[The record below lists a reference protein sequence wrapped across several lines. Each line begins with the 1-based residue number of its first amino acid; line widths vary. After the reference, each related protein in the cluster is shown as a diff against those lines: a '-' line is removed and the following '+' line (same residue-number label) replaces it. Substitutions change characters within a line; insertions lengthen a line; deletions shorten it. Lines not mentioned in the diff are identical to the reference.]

1 MGAFSSVFLFCFRV
15 FSALN
20 ASQSNSGLFCSCSRD
35 YPGLLQITLTRSA
48 PSVCGLE
55 LRRKLEAKEA
65 CEWLRA
71 AGFPQYAQLYEA
83 SLFPIE
89 ISAVR
94 RDHEFL
100 DQDSLKALCRRLATL
115 NKCAA
120 MSLEVHFLCKQS
132 EDSEEDDSCALSSR
146 WAFQRESKTWS
157 RLRSLS
163 PAPAANRASTLRP
176 SGSSDSVLSDNSLLD
191 VTSLTS
197 DLSASSLSL
206 DSARETTFPKV
217 AAFSEVT
224 MGEGASL
231 VCVSAGQ
238 DENDDTGSSSSLPS
252 VREKP
257 KRPSRSLLWR
267 KESIKKQEMVPRI
280 ISTVNQHQPPS
291 DLHCTSDSSLP
302 GQITNKCRIAK
313 DVTWRSHTK
322 CHSKVSPKATRNKP
336 HRACLYLEDYQL
348 AWEIPK
354 LTNQNNCLRK
364 EDHVVHLPFD
374 HKPGTFPK
382 SLSIESL
389 CPLSVSQSHDHI
401 DWAGEY
407 GDLSLDGS
415 ISRSGSQD
423 FLSGFGRRRN
433 SLSSVGSI
441 YDNISETPGSPCDI
455 FDPGKEK
462 AFQHLDDILQHVH
475 GLQHNIDEWS
485 RSLGIQSQDQSNV
498 ETEST
503 ADTTLPSSLNYDEQ
517 SMSDVGTTVSD
528 YDSPGN
534 SVNEGEGEMRERRDS
549 GVGASLT
556 RPSRKLRWHSFQN
569 SHRPSVTS
577 ASLEINRQS
586 AAQLNLLQK
595 FSLLRLTAILEKHT
609 DTTKHSW
616 SWVVSKFMKRSKVPD
631 YKDKHVFGVPP
642 IVNVQRTG
650 QPLPQSIQE
659 AMRYLRSQC
668 LEKVGIFRKSGVK
681 SRIQALRQLN
691 ENSPD
696 HVTYQGQSA
705 YDVAD
710 LIKQYFRDL
719 PEPVLTSKLTDTFL
733 HVYQFVPAE
742 QRLQAVQAAVILL
755 PDENREVLQTLLY
768 FLSDIASA
776 QENQMTADSLA
787 VCLAPSILH
796 LNASKKDGASP
807 RLISRKGGAK
817 PDHKDLSEN
826 MAATHCLSHMITECK
841 KLFQI
846 PHEMMLQ
853 SRNSYVAADAQ
864 PLPLHGVGVNA
875 LGKPVDYRAYLED
888 NIQCLLREASERSK
902 GWHHAHG
909 PENTELTYKKV
920 GDGHPMRLWRVSV
933 EIEAPPAVVLQRVL
947 RERHLWDED
956 LLHSRVIEPL
966 ENNTEVFHYITDSM
980 APHPRRNFVVL
991 RRWCDL
997 PKGVCVLVS
1006 SSVEHDNVQL
1016 EAGLRAVLLTSR
1028 IFIEPCGMGRSRLT
1042 HYCRAD
1048 LRGRSPDWYN
1058 KVFGHLCAMEVAR
1071 IRSSFPVLSP
1081 QGPETKL

>member
-1 MGAFSSVFLFCFRV
+1 MAFVNCLRALIIQAKKLTCCRVQSS
-15 FSALN
+15 
-20 ASQSNSGLFCSCSRD
+20 
-35 YPGLLQITLTRSA
+35 
-48 PSVCGLE
+48 E
-55 LRRKLEAKEA
+55 LEAKEA

-120 MSLEVHFLCKQS
+120 MSLEVHFLCKQQS

>member
-1 MGAFSSVFLFCFRV
+1 MAFVNCLRALIIQAKKLTCCRVQSS
-15 FSALN
+15 
-20 ASQSNSGLFCSCSRD
+20 
-35 YPGLLQITLTRSA
+35 
-48 PSVCGLE
+48 E
-55 LRRKLEAKEA
+55 LEAKEA

-100 DQDSLKALCRRLATL
+100 DQDSVKALCRRLATL

-120 MSLEVHFLCKQS
+120 MSLEVHFLCKQQS

-389 CPLSVSQSHDHI
+389 CPLSVSQSPDHI

-909 PENTELTYKKV
+909 PENTELAYKKV

>member
-1 MGAFSSVFLFCFRV
+1 
-15 FSALN
+15 
-20 ASQSNSGLFCSCSRD
+20 
-35 YPGLLQITLTRSA
+35 
-48 PSVCGLE
+48 E
-55 LRRKLEAKEA
+55 RRKSYTPRMPRCKTQPNFHFGLEAKEA
-65 CEWLRA
+65 CDWLRA
-71 AGFPQYAQLYEA
+71 AGFPQYAQLYEGNPELIPQK
-83 SLFPIE
+83 STHPS
-89 ISAVR
+89 ISTLLSVS
-94 RDHEFL
+94 FICPL
-100 DQDSLKALCRRLATL
+100 ALL
-115 NKCAA
+115 
-120 MSLEVHFLCKQS
+120 LCQS
-132 EDSEEDDSCALSSR
+132 EDSEEDDACALSSR

-157 RLRSLS
+157 RLCTLS
-163 PAPAANRASTLRP
+163 PSPVPPGNRASTLRP
-176 SGSSDSVLSDNSLLD
+176 SGSSDSVLSDISLLE

-206 DSARETTFPKV
+206 DSARETTSPEV
-217 AAFSEVT
+217 AAFSDVT
-224 MGEGASL
+224 VGEGASL
-231 VCVSAGQ
+231 VCVSTGH

-257 KRPSRSLLWR
+257 KRPSRSFLRR
-267 KESIKKQEMVPRI
+267 KESVKKRDCERETVPKS
-280 ISTVNQHQPPS
+280 ISKVTQHQPPS
-291 DLHCTSDSSLP
+291 GLHCTSNASLP
-302 GQITNKCRIAK
+302 GQTTNKRRIAK
-313 DVTWRSHTK
+313 DVAWRSHTI
-322 CHSKVSPKATRNKP
+322 CRSNVSQKHTLHKP

-348 AWEIPK
+348 TWEMPK
-354 LTNQNNCLRK
+354 LTNQINRQRK
-364 EDHVVHLPFD
+364 EDRVVHLPFD

-389 CPLSVSQSHDHI
+389 CPLSVSQN
-401 DWAGEY
+401 
-407 GDLSLDGS
+407 
-415 ISRSGSQD
+415 

-433 SLSSVGSI
+433 SMSSIGSI
-441 YDNISETPGSPCDI
+441 YDNVPETPGSPCDI

-485 RSLGIQSQDQSNV
+485 RSLGIQPQDQSNV

-503 ADTTLPSSLNYDEQ
+503 TDTTLPSSLNYDEQ

-534 SVNEGEGEMRERRDS
+534 SVNEGEGGMRERRDS

-556 RPSRKLRWHSFQN
+556 RPNRKLRWHSFQN

-609 DTTKHSW
+609 DTSKHGW
-616 SWVVSKFMKRSKVPD
+616 NWVVPKFMKRSKFPD

-650 QPLPQSIQE
+650 QPLPQSIQQ

-742 QRLQAVQAAVILL
+742 QRLQAIQAAVILL

-776 QENQMTADSLA
+776 QENQMTAESLA

-807 RLISRKGGAK
+807 RLMSRKGRAK

-826 MAATHCLSHMITECK
+826 TAATHCLSHMITECK

-864 PLPLHGVGVNA
+864 PLPLHGLGVNA
-875 LGKPVDYRAYLED
+875 LGEPVDYRAYLED

-909 PENTELTYKKV
+909 PDNTELAYKKV

-956 LLHSRVIEPL
+956 LLHSRVIETL

-980 APHPRRNFVVL
+980 APHPRRNFIVL
-991 RRWCDL
+991 RRWCSDL

-1006 SSVEHDNVQL
+1006 SSVDHDNVQL

-1058 KVFGHLCAMEVAR
+1058 KVFGHLCAMEVAK
-1071 IRSSFPVLSP
+1071 IRSSFPVLTAR
-1081 QGPETKL
+1081 GPETKL

>member
-1 MGAFSSVFLFCFRV
+1 MFILC
-15 FSALN
+15 
-20 ASQSNSGLFCSCSRD
+20 
-35 YPGLLQITLTRSA
+35 P
-48 PSVCGLE
+48 LE
-55 LRRKLEAKEA
+55 LEAKEA

-71 AGFPQYAQLYEA
+71 AGFPQYSQLYEA

-94 RDHEFL
+94 RDHAFL
-100 DQDSLKALCRRLATL
+100 DQDSLKALCRRLTTL

-120 MSLEVHFLCKQS
+120 MSLEVHFQCKQQS
-132 EDSEEDDSCALSSR
+132 EDSEEDDACALSSR

-157 RLRSLS
+157 RLRTLS
-163 PAPAANRASTLRP
+163 PTPVPPGNRSSTLRP
-176 SGSSDSVLSDNSLLD
+176 SGSSDSMLSDASLLE
-191 VTSLTS
+191 VRSLTS
-197 DLSASSLSL
+197 DLSSSSLSL
-206 DSARETTFPKV
+206 DGAQDTTSSA
-217 AAFSEVT
+217 VT
-224 MGEGASL
+224 SLFNDNRSPFDEGTSSA
-231 VCVSAGQ
+231 CVSAVQ
-238 DENDDTGSSSSLPS
+238 DEKDESGSSSSLPS
-252 VREKP
+252 VREKA
-257 KRPSRSLLWR
+257 KRPSRSFLWR
-267 KESIKKQEMVPRI
+267 KESIKKRECESETKG
-280 ISTVNQHQPPS
+280 ISTITQHLPLS
-291 DLHCTSDSSLP
+291 DLHCTSNASLP
-302 GQITNKCRIAK
+302 GQTTNKFRTTK
-313 DVTWRSHTK
+313 DVAWRAHTI
-322 CHSKVSPKATRNKP
+322 CRSNISQKVTLQKP

-348 AWEIPK
+348 TWEIPK
-354 LTNQNNCLRK
+354 STNHNTYRRK
-364 EDHVVHLPFD
+364 EERVIHLPFD

-389 CPLSVSQSHDHI
+389 CPVSVSGSPDHS
-401 DWAGEY
+401 DWAGVD

-415 ISRSGSQD
+415 ISRSASND
-423 FLSGFGRRRN
+423 FLSGFERRRN
-433 SLSSVGSI
+433 SVSSIGSI
-441 YDNISETPGSPCDI
+441 YDNVPEKPGSPGDI

-485 RSLGIQSQDQSNV
+485 RSLGIQPQDQSNT
-498 ETEST
+498 ETAST
-503 ADTTLPSSLNYDEQ
+503 ADTTLPSSVNYDEQ

-528 YDSPGN
+528 YDSAGN
-534 SVNEGEGEMRERRDS
+534 SANEGDGGMRERRDS

-595 FSLLRLTAILEKHT
+595 FSLLRLTAILEKHS
-609 DTTKHSW
+609 DTTKHGW
-616 SWVVSKFMKRSKVPD
+616 NWVVPKFMKRSKVPD

-642 IVNVQRTG
+642 IINLQRTG
-650 QPLPQSIQE
+650 QPLPQSIQQ

-681 SRIQALRQLN
+681 SRIQTLRQRN

-742 QRLQAVQAAVILL
+742 QRLQAAQGAVILL

-796 LNASKKDGASP
+796 LNASKKDGTSP
-807 RLISRKGGAK
+807 RLMSRKGGAK

-826 MAATHCLSHMITECK
+826 TAATHCLSHMITECK

-846 PHEMMLQ
+846 PHEIMLQ

-864 PLPLHGVGVNA
+864 PLPLHGLGVNA
-875 LGKPVDYRAYLED
+875 MGEPVDYRAYLED
-888 NIQCLLREASERSK
+888 NIQCLLRETAERSK
-902 GWHHAHG
+902 GWHNAPG
-909 PENTELTYKKV
+909 PDHTELAYKKV

-933 EIEAPPAVVLQRVL
+933 EIEAPPTVVLQRVL
-947 RERHLWDED
+947 RERHL
-956 LLHSRVIEPL
+956 
-966 ENNTEVFHYITDSM
+966 
-980 APHPRRNFVVL
+980 
-991 RRWCDL
+991 RWCSDL
-997 PKGVCVLVS
+997 PKGVCVLVA
-1006 SSVEHDNVQL
+1006 SSVDHENVHL

-1028 IFIEPCGMGRSRLT
+1028 VFIEPCGMGRSRLT

-1071 IRSSFPVLSP
+1071 IRSSFPVLTAR
-1081 QGPETKL
+1081 GPETKL